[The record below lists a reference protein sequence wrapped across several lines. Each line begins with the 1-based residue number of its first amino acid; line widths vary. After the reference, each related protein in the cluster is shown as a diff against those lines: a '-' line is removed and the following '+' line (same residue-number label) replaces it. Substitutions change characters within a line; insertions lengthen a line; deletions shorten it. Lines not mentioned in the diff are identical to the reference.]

1 MLDADMEVMVTLQSR
16 IGALSSKVAPA
27 WVMPIAMMILPKQ
40 HVRDPAW
47 LSWKAHVAM
56 FELALSPSFSEEE
69 IIELDDL
76 ITTHQELY
84 AKVPNYT

>member
-1 MLDADMEVMVTLQSR
+1 VELIE
-16 IGALSSKVAPA
+16 P
-27 WVMPIAMMILPKQ
+27 ILPKQ